1 MTGNILFLINNVK
14 TGNILFLINNVK
26 TGNILFL
33 INNVK
38 TGNILLLIN
47 NVKTGM
53 IMMIILQW
61 DTSLKEWWVS
71 IWSLEWGYLKVS
83 LLPSLAF
90 HVPWPLRRCN
100 SGLVYVSRYLK
111 LEVGIWAQTHVNY
124 LRFVVSY
131 KWSQPLG
138 H

>member
-1 MTGNILFLINNVK
+1 
-14 TGNILFLINNVK
+14 
-26 TGNILFL
+26 
-33 INNVK
+33 
-38 TGNILLLIN
+38 
-47 NVKTGM
+47 
-53 IMMIILQW
+53 
-61 DTSLKEWWVS
+61 VS

-138 H
+138 HWFHFWIRKKFQFLNHSMPKTTKQKPWSSKNCFDQLKNCIKFA